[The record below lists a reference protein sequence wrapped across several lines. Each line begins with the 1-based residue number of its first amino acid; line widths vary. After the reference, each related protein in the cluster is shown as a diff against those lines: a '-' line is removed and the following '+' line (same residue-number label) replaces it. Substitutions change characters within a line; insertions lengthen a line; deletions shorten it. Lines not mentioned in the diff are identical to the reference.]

1 MKRKVPIPM
10 MPAISTL
17 QELFLEEY
25 DARVYWMDVRELED
39 KDLFSR
45 CYKRLSDERR
55 KKIDSYL
62 FGRDRR
68 LSLGAGILL
77 DKGLSAYGL
86 REGEVSISYGKNGK
100 PHLSRHSHIHFN
112 LSHSG
117 EMALAV
123 FAGRDVGCDI
133 EKVQNADMELAEEFF
148 TKGEYDYIVGQKT
161 KNKRDEAFYRIW
173 TLKESFVKAV
183 GSGLMLPLNS
193 FEIKI
198 MADGKIDL
206 IQNVDRRKYYFK
218 EYPFEEYCGAVCFQ
232 SSHSSD
238 ICLL

>member
-1 MKRKVPIPM
+1 MKRKVPIPV

-25 DARVYWMDVRELED
+25 GACVYRMDVRELED

-62 FGRDRR
+62 FGRDKR

-86 REGEVSISYGKNGK
+86 REREVSISYGKNGK
-100 PHLSRHSHIHFN
+100 PRLSGNSHIHFN

-123 FAGRDVGCDI
+123 FADREVGCDI
-133 EKVQNADMELAEEFF
+133 EKVQKADLSLAEEFF
-148 TKGEYDYIVGQKT
+148 TKGEYDYIVGQKA
-161 KNKRDEAFYRIW
+161 KDKRDEAFYRLW
-173 TLKESFVKAV
+173 TLKESFLKAL
-183 GSGLMLPLNS
+183 GSGLALSLDS
-193 FEIKI
+193 FEVKI
-198 MADGKIDL
+198 MEDGKIDL

-218 EYPFEEYCGAVCFQ
+218 EYRFEEYCGAVCFQ

-238 ICLL
+238 ILFL